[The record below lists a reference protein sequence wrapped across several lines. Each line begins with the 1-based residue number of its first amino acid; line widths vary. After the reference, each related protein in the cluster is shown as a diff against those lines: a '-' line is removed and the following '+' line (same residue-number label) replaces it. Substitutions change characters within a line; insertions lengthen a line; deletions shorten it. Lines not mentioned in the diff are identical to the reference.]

1 MLRMLGKGIKACV
14 TVTLLD
20 ALVLA
25 RSSFHHSMNYR
36 SVVILGQLVEVTDT
50 EERIAALDAIV
61 EHIVP
66 GRLSEARGPNRK
78 ELKATM
84 LVKIRIS
91 ETSAKIRT
99 PPPEDEDEDYDLPV
113 WAGEIPLSIQPGNP
127 VPDPLL
133 AEGIKMPD
141 YVRNF
146 KRGNG

>member
-1 MLRMLGKGIKACV
+1 
-14 TVTLLD
+14 
-20 ALVLA
+20 
-25 RSSFHHSMNYR
+25 MNYR

-99 PPPEDEDEDYDLPV
+99 PPLKMKMKIMIYPSGPV
-113 WAGEIPLSIQPGNP
+113 KSLSPYNQGTRSQI
-127 VPDPLL
+127 
-133 AEGIKMPD
+133 
-141 YVRNF
+141 RF
-146 KRGNG
+146 